1 MPPSNGLDGIIN
13 FHKAVGISSARAL
26 YRVRGV
32 TGQRKSGHAGTLDP
46 NASGVLVLCLGKA
59 TKLVE
64 LLMDQPKVYRTT
76 ARLDVTS
83 SSYDAETDL
92 VDMGVTA
99 PPDRTAVE
107 AACAD
112 FEGIIQQVP
121 PLTSAVKVNGQPAYK
136 RARENLPLE
145 LKSREVRIDW
155 IHVHSYE
162 WPNIDFEM
170 CCGRGT
176 YVRSLIRDLGA
187 TLGVG
192 GTLTSLVR
200 KQVGPFALDKSWTH
214 DAIQQAGESLAFLID
229 LEKARETLSK
239 DMKTTP
245 SRPIVNRSIL
255 ASRPLTGTGD

>member
-1 MPPSNGLDGIIN
+1 MPPSSGLDGIIN
-13 FHKAVGISSARAL
+13 FHKGTGISSARAL
-26 YRVRGV
+26 YRVRRV

-83 SSYDAETDL
+83 SSFDAETEL
-92 VDMGVTA
+92 VDVSVTA
-99 PPDRTAVE
+99 PPDRGAIDS
-107 AACAD
+107 ACAS
-112 FEGIIQQVP
+112 FMGLFQQVP

-136 RARENLPLE
+136 RARENETLE
-145 LKSREVRIDW
+145 LRSREVRVDW

-162 WPNIDFEM
+162 WPMIDFEM

-176 YVRSLIRDLGA
+176 YVRSLIRDLGLA
-187 TLGVG
+187 LGVG

-200 KQVGPFALDKSWTH
+200 KQVGPFRLD
-214 DAIQQAGESLAFLID
+214 DAWLHEEIENAWESMDFLVD
-229 LEKARETLSK
+229 LEKAREMLTHDAK
-239 DMKTTP
+239 MIP
-245 SRPIVNRSIL
+245 SRPAADGSPL
-255 ASRPLTGTGD
+255 SSEPLTGTGD